1 MKKIIISIFYLFFPL
16 LLGIIVGLITSN
28 SINYTSLIMPSF
40 SPPKILFPIVWTILY
55 LLMGLSYF
63 LLKKK
68 DNTNKQSIIYYLQLF
83 VNLVWP
89 IIFFKFDL
97 RFLSVIWIIL
107 LDILVIFMIKSF
119 YEKSKPSSYI
129 NIPYLIWC
137 LFATYL
143 TIGIY
148 ILN

>member
-1 MKKIIISIFYLFFPL
+1 MKKIIISVFYLFFPL

-28 SINYTSLIMPSF
+28 SINYTSLIMPNF

-83 VNLVWP
+83 VLQ
-89 IIFFKFDL
+89 
-97 RFLSVIWIIL
+97 
-107 LDILVIFMIKSF
+107 MIKISL
-119 YEKSKPSSYI
+119 YPTLMNE
-129 NIPYLIWC
+129 N
-137 LFATYL
+137 
-143 TIGIY
+143 
-148 ILN
+148 